1 MIRAASSKSTL
12 PFMSLSGA
20 AFSPTRIQATSVR
33 IAIVIVA
40 LLASVFIEG
49 FATAQNLSSILFS
62 TVSVGIAACGL
73 ALVTISGNLFM
84 LSISATTS
92 ISTIVFASSLQLGI
106 PAAIILTL
114 AVGIIFGVIQGA
126 AVGAMKTNPI
136 ITTIAAS
143 SVITGIGSWVSGGRT
158 ITSDVSVHW
167 LGVGHIFPGVPNQIF
182 ILIFVLFACEF
193 FLSRMR
199 LGREIQLI
207 GINATTAKLSGLRV
221 GLAVAMAYIIASSTA
236 SLTGILIASQN
247 SQGNLSLGAGLD
259 FSAIAAVLVGG
270 VAIAGGHG
278 RIKDAVFGALF
289 LAVVGNVL
297 LLAGF
302 SLDMQLMVKGA
313 VVLISVVLG
322 ALLSRKRK

>member
-1 MIRAASSKSTL
+1 MISVASSKS
-12 PFMSLSGA
+12 PFSVFSLNHE

-33 IAIVIVA
+33 IAIVIVV
-40 LLASVFIEG
+40 LLASIFIDG
-49 FATAQNLSSILFS
+49 FASTQNLSSILFS

-92 ISTIVFASSLQLGI
+92 ISTIIFASTLSFGI
-106 PAAIILTL
+106 PSAIAITL
-114 AVGIIFGVIQGA
+114 ATGIVFGVVQGT

-143 SVITGIGSWVSGGRT
+143 SIITGIGSWVSGGRT

-167 LGVGHIFPGVPNQIF
+167 LGVGHVFPGVPNQIF
-182 ILIFVLFACEF
+182 ILLLVLLACEF

-199 LGREIQLI
+199 LGRETQLT
-207 GINATTAKLSGLRV
+207 GINASTAKLSGLRV
-221 GLAVAMAYIIASSTA
+221 SLAVAVAYIIASSCA

-289 LAVVGNVL
+289 LAIVGNVL

>member
-1 MIRAASSKSTL
+1 MIGVASSKS
-12 PFMSLSGA
+12 PFSVFSLNHE

-40 LLASVFIEG
+40 LLASIFIDG
-49 FATAQNLSSILFS
+49 FASTQNLSSILFS

-92 ISTIVFASSLQLGI
+92 ISTIIFASTLSFGI
-106 PAAIILTL
+106 PSAIAITL
-114 AVGIIFGVIQGA
+114 ATGIVFGVVQGT

-143 SVITGIGSWVSGGRT
+143 SIITGIGSWVSGGRT

-167 LGVGHIFPGVPNQIF
+167 LGVGHVFPGVPNQIF
-182 ILIFVLFACEF
+182 ILLLVLLACEF

-199 LGREIQLI
+199 LGRETQLT
-207 GINATTAKLSGLRV
+207 GINASTAKLSGLRV
-221 GLAVAMAYIIASSTA
+221 SLAVAVAYIIASSCA

-289 LAVVGNVL
+289 LAIVGNVL

>member
-1 MIRAASSKSTL
+1 MSSVIPSKSL
-12 PFMSLSGA
+12 KSYLSLDNQ

-33 IAIVIVA
+33 IAIVCVII
-40 LLASVFIEG
+40 LASLFIDG
-49 FATAQNLSSILFS
+49 FASTQNLSAILFS

-73 ALVTISGNLFM
+73 ALITISGNLFM

-92 ISTIVFASSLQLGI
+92 ISTIIFASSLGLGI
-106 PAAIILTL
+106 PVAIVLTL
-114 AVGIIFGVIQGA
+114 IVGLLFGVVQGFAVGVF
-126 AVGAMKTNPI
+126 KTNSI

-143 SVITGIGSWVSGGRT
+143 SVITGIGSWVSAGKT

-167 LGVGHIFPGVPNQIF
+167 LGVGHILPGVPNQILVLLLV
-182 ILIFVLFACEF
+182 LIGCEF

-207 GINATTAKLSGLRV
+207 GINAETAKLSGLRV
-221 GLAVAMAYIIASSTA
+221 GLAVTVAYIIAASTA
-236 SLTGILIASQN
+236 ALAGILIASQN

-270 VAIAGGHG
+270 IAISGGQG
-278 RIKDAVFGALF
+278 KIMDAVFGALF
-289 LAVVGNVL
+289 LALVGNVL

-313 VVLISVVLG
+313 VVLISVMLG

>member
-1 MIRAASSKSTL
+1 M
-12 PFMSLSGA
+12 
-20 AFSPTRIQATSVR
+20 
-33 IAIVIVA
+33 
-40 LLASVFIEG
+40 
-49 FATAQNLSSILFS
+49 
-62 TVSVGIAACGL
+62 
-73 ALVTISGNLFM
+73 
-84 LSISATTS
+84 
-92 ISTIVFASSLQLGI
+92 
-106 PAAIILTL
+106 
-114 AVGIIFGVIQGA
+114 
-126 AVGAMKTNPI
+126 
-136 ITTIAAS
+136 
-143 SVITGIGSWVSGGRT
+143 
-158 ITSDVSVHW
+158 
-167 LGVGHIFPGVPNQIF
+167 
-182 ILIFVLFACEF
+182 
-193 FLSRMR
+193 
-199 LGREIQLI
+199 
-207 GINATTAKLSGLRV
+207 

-289 LAVVGNVL
+289 LAIVGNVL

>member
-1 MIRAASSKSTL
+1 MIGIGQSKSML
-12 PFMSLSGA
+12 SFMSPSST

-33 IAIVIVA
+33 LAIVIVA
-40 LLASVFIEG
+40 ILACLFIEG
-49 FATAQNLSSILFS
+49 FATAQNLSAILFS

-92 ISTIVFASSLQLGI
+92 ISTIIFASSLQLGI
-106 PAAIILTL
+106 PAAILLTL
-114 AVGIIFGVIQGA
+114 MIGIVFGVIQGT
-126 AVGAMKTNPI
+126 AVGALKTNPI

-143 SVITGIGSWVSGGRT
+143 SVITGIGSWVSAGRT

-182 ILIFVLFACEF
+182 VLLLILIACEF

-221 GLAVAMAYIIASSTA
+221 GLAVAVAYIIASSTA
-236 SLTGILIASQN
+236 SLSGILIASQN

-270 VAIAGGHG
+270 VAISGGHG
-278 RIKDAVFGALF
+278 RITDAVFGALF